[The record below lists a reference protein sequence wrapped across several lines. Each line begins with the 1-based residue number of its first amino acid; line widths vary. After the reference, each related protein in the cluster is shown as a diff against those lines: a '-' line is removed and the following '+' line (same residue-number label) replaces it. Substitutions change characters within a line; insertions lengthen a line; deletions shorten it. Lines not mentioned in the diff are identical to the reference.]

1 MTKKYCSILSVSFFI
16 LAVFPLLAGLTEWGN
31 ALYVAAINISIFL
44 PLILGVLGLIFAL
57 TGIKGKVKISLV
69 LINVLGVLLS
79 TFLVFIAMYG
89 FQQA

>member
-1 MTKKYCSILSVSFFI
+1 MTKKYCSILSVSFFT

-31 ALYVAAINISIFL
+31 ALYVAVINISIFL

-57 TGIKGKVKISLV
+57 TGIKGKIKISLV
-69 LINVLGVLLS
+69 LMNVLGVLLS